1 MLVVGKERFQ
11 VLFFSY
17 GSSEPFTE
25 TGEKEMARSARTQ
38 AAELWGWVGDAM
50 VTESF

>member
-1 MLVVGKERFQ
+1 MFISAGQTGNKK
-11 VLFFSY
+11 
-17 GSSEPFTE
+17 
-25 TGEKEMARSARTQ
+25 TGEKEIARSARTQ